1 MTILIASIGGWILT
15 MRNNVITV
23 MADDY
28 VRMARAKGL
37 KPWRIMWGYAGK
49 NAVLPNLT
57 GFAMSL
63 GFVVSGA
70 IVVEYVFNYPGVGT
84 MLLNAVNGLDYPL
97 MQALFLLITVAV
109 LLSVLGADVITA
121 ILDPRTREQG

>member
-1 MTILIASIGGWILT
+1 

-23 MADDY
+23 LAEDY

-37 KPWRIMWGYAGK
+37 KPWRIMWAYAGR
-49 NAVLPNLT
+49 NAILPNLT

-70 IVVEYVFNYPGVGT
+70 ILVEYVFNYPGPRDPAADLGER
-84 MLLNAVNGLDYPL
+84 LDYPL

-109 LLSVLGADVITA
+109 LLSVLAADVVTA
-121 ILDPRTREQG
+121 ILDPRTREAS